1 MIDHIGIHVNNLAK
15 SRELYAAGLA
25 ALGMKPLYETE
36 QAIGFGVDHPFFWL
50 SAGPAS
56 GSTHVAFDCA
66 DRRAV
71 HALYAAALEQGATDN
86 GAPGLRPNY
95 AENYYAAYVHD
106 YDGNNIE
113 VVCRAPA

>member
-1 MIDHIGIHVNNLAK
+1 MH
-15 SRELYAAGLA
+15 
-25 ALGMKPLYETE
+25 
-36 QAIGFGVDHPFFWL
+36 
-50 SAGPAS
+50 
-56 GSTHVAFDCA
+56 AF
-66 DRRAV
+66 
-71 HALYAAALEQGATDN
+71 YAAALEQGATDN